1 MMDFVE
7 TVMQGE
13 AGDDCMTAEDR
24 YYEELGHMEDERRK
38 AVPLFCDIDRL
49 AGKEAAFRK
58 EVRSHR
64 HMANKV
70 LRDALGFN
78 TTGDEDIDALGWSE
92 EPYND
97 RPTHPEAS

>member
-1 MMDFVE
+1 MMDFVG
-7 TVMQGE
+7 TVMAGE

-24 YYEELGHMEDERRK
+24 YYNSLAEMEEYRRLS
-38 AVPLFCDIDRL
+38 VPLFNKLDAL
-49 AGKEAAFRK
+49 APKEAAFRK

-78 TTGDEDIDALGWSE
+78 TTGVEAIDACGWSE